1 MVMVKTSESDA
12 KTFESIIEVADIS
25 RVKSNVTFIDPES
38 VTQAKLKITVTEG
51 TPNQMIPTDSR
62 QTWEGKSDTNEA
74 ILNIQTP
81 EGPMNFSPTWP
92 VNIQGSTLGLFTS
105 SSPYIEAS
113 DKEISSTARVVVGN
127 EKNAWR
133 AAIKLADF
141 VYNYVENKGFD
152 TGFESAKQTFKNRKG
167 DCKQHSVLLAALT
180 RSLGIPTRIECGLA
194 AVEDGYYYH
203 MWTEVYVGQWVAL
216 DPTFNESRVDSA
228 HIKLAETMSKEDEL
242 GDYAIQ
248 LLKTLKKIKIEV
260 LEYTED
266 GQKLKPEPPLESS
279 GTTEQDLLKQLL
291 SQ

>member
-1 MVMVKTSESDA
+1 M
-12 KTFESIIEVADIS
+12 ADIS
-25 RVKSNVTFIDPES
+25 RIKSNVSFVDPEL
-38 VTQAKLKITVTEG
+38 VTQAKLKITVIDG
-51 TPNQMIPTDSR
+51 IPNQMIPTDSR
-62 QTWEGKSDTNEA
+62 QTWEGKTDASEA
-74 ILNIQTP
+74 VLNIQTP
-81 EGPMNFSPTWP
+81 EGPMDFSPTWP
-92 VNIQGSTLGLFTS
+92 VNIKGSTLGLFTS

-127 EKNAWR
+127 EKNAWK
-133 AAIKLADF
+133 AAVKLADF

-152 TGFESAKQTFKNRKG
+152 TGFESAKQTFKDRKG

-228 HIKLAETMSKEDEL
+228 HIKLAETVSKEDEL

-248 LLKTLKKIKIEV
+248 LLENIEKNKNRSFGIYRRRQKIE
-260 LEYTED
+260 T
-266 GQKLKPEPPLESS
+266 
-279 GTTEQDLLKQLL
+279 
-291 SQ
+291 